1 MHVIL
6 PIVCILLYLCSATA
20 QYLGLLGRLRHTR
33 PLVALSGGLA
43 VLAHACLLY
52 SWIDLVVGQ
61 NLTFFNML
69 SFIIWLVCLWILL
82 GMVRHPLQNLCV
94 FIFPLAALSVLSAAL
109 FSGYYV
115 LQTAQNPKQLI
126 HILTAAAAFS
136 VLGVAAFQTVLLRIQ
151 EGLLRRNYA
160 GPVIEKLPPLL
171 TMERLLFQ
179 MIGLGFFLL
188 TLVLITSMYFFNDLF
203 KLPLL
208 QKTILVL
215 IIWAFSPYCWQGVIF
230 LAGVGVRLYITP
242 LAGLFY
248 LLWCILAVK
257 TEHRHQAIS
266 FAGAQDD
273 RHRENY

>member
-33 PLVALSGGLA
+33 PLVALSGSLA

-52 SWIDLVVGQ
+52 SWIDLAVGQ
-61 NLTFFNML
+61 NLTFFNMF

-94 FIFPLAALSVLSAAL
+94 FIFPLAALSVLSATL

-160 GPVIEKLPPLL
+160 GQVIEKLPPLL

-215 IIWAFSPYCWQGVIF
+215 IIWAIF
-230 LAGVGVRLYITP
+230 AVLLAGRYFFGWRGRKIVYYTFSGFIL
-242 LAGLFY
+242 
-248 LLWCILAVK
+248 LAVVYFG
-257 TEHRHQAIS
+257 S
-266 FAGAQDD
+266 
-273 RHRENY
+273 